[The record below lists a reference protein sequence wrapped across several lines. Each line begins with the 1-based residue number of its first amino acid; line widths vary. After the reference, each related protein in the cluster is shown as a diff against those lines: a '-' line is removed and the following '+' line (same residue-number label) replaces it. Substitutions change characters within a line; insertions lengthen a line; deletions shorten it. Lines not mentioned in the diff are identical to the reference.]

1 VTRPAILTL
10 RARAELRE
18 AIGWIGAE
26 NPAAARGLN
35 DAVKIAAVRIGANPA
50 IGVRRQALA
59 ADRFR
64 FWSIRRYGYIL
75 IYTDQ
80 TEPPR
85 IVRIVHMARDL
96 PALLADLGTHALPGE
111 TED

>member
-1 VTRPAILTL
+1 MRPAVLTL
-10 RARAELRE
+10 RARAELRD
-18 AIGWIGAE
+18 AIRRIGAD

-35 DAVKIAAVRIGANPA
+35 DAVGIAAVRIGANPS

-75 IYTDQ
+75 VYTDQ
-80 TEPPR
+80 TDPPR

-96 PALLADLGTHALPGE
+96 PVLLADLRQ
-111 TED
+111 